1 MLIHTENIN
10 KCSKMSRKK
19 LRKILWNTYKVP
31 RNTQQ
36 TSRKLKYFN
45 ELCLSSVIT
54 FQVLELV
61 NLIVYLYNSGMSD
74 ATLLPQKYET

>member
-1 MLIHTENIN
+1 
-10 KCSKMSRKK
+10 MSRKK
-19 LRKILWNTYKVP
+19 LRKTLWNKYKVP

-36 TSRKLKYFN
+36 TSIKLKYYN